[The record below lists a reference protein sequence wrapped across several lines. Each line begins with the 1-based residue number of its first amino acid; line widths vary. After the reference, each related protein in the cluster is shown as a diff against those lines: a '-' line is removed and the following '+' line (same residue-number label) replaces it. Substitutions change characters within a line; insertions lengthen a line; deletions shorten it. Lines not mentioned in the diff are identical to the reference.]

1 VNPVKYLML
10 IYNTPAAGPDLDA
23 QARLQGHM
31 TLFKELDASGT
42 VLSSAALG
50 DGSGVRT
57 VRLAAHGG
65 APAVTDGPFLEAKEL
80 LAGYYLVDCATPEEA
95 AAIAARIPCGAG
107 GAVEIRPVNEE
118 ITDTVRGDAPYRI

>member
-1 VNPVKYLML
+1 MKYLLL
-10 IYNTPAAGPDLDA
+10 IYNTATGPDLDA
-23 QARLQGHM
+23 EARLQGHK
-31 TLFKELDASGT
+31 TLFKELDATGT
-42 VLSSAALG
+42 VLSSAALHE
-50 DGSGVRT
+50 DGGVRT
-57 VRLAAHGG
+57 VRLSSRGG

-80 LAGYYLVDCATPEEA
+80 LAGYYLVDCETPDEA